1 MAKIHFIVPN
11 KINAV
16 QSLENKQKIS
26 REKAS
31 HKKNETTMKITVS
44 MCAESLQSRPT
55 LCNPIG
61 CSQSGSSVHG
71 FSRQEYQSGLPCPP
85 PGDLP
90 DPGIKPTS
98 LTFPALAGRHLPLEP
113 LVGACKHT
121 AVPRLHKRQTT
132 KSPLCKRRAKCLNY
146 REWHCPLTSSKCNI
160 FTWFLSGTTHS
171 QNK

>member
-1 MAKIHFIVPN
+1 MRVCKTSCF
-11 KINAV
+11 
-16 QSLENKQKIS
+16 S
-26 REKAS
+26 RARLFA
-31 HKKNETTMKITVS
+31 TLRTV
-44 MCAESLQSRPT
+44 AHQGPL
-55 LCNPIG
+55 
-61 CSQSGSSVHG
+61 SVG
-71 FSRQEYQSGLPCPP
+71 FTRQEYWRKLPCSS